1 MLTPAAHVPHML
13 CGDVAGLDGT
23 RAAVDLPADLLDR
36 CTVWVIGRDIAGV
49 HLDLAG
55 IEALQRLLADAAGRM
70 RAAMCGGILARTGAI
85 QAIAA
90 TDAGGDHL

>member
-1 MLTPAAHVPHML
+1 MLQPALHVPHML

-23 RAAVDLPADLLDR
+23 KAAVDLPADLLDR
-36 CTVWVIGRDIAGV
+36 CTVWVIGPSMAGV

-55 IEALQRLLADAAGRM
+55 IEALQVLLADAAVRM
-70 RAAMCGGILARTGAI
+70 RAAQCGGILARTCAI

-90 TDAGGDHL
+90 ADADGAHL